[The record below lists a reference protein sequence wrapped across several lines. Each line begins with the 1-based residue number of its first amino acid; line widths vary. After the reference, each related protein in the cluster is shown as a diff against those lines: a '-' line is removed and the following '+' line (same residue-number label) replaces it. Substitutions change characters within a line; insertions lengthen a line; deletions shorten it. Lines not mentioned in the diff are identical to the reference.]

1 VDIGAGSL
9 SSIAAPR
16 TRVRKRDVRWIR
28 ILAYSAI
35 TLAAVAGIVMLFS
48 GEIGGGIIVLVIAI
62 LLGLAF
68 ARIEQYLKR
77 DAEIV

>member
-1 VDIGAGSL
+1 M
-9 SSIAAPR
+9 
-16 TRVRKRDVRWIR
+16 RKRDVRWIR

-35 TLAAVAGIVMLFS
+35 VLSSVAGIVLLVS
-48 GEIGGGIIVLVIAI
+48 GAIGAGLVILVIAI

-77 DAEIV
+77 EAEIV

>member
-1 VDIGAGSL
+1 
-9 SSIAAPR
+9 
-16 TRVRKRDVRWIR
+16 VRKRDIRWIR

-35 TLAAVAGIVMLFS
+35 TLSSVAGIVLLVS
-48 GEIGGGIIVLVIAI
+48 GATGAGLVVLVIAI

-77 DAEIV
+77 EAEIV

>member
-9 SSIAAPR
+9 SRIAAPK

-35 TLAAVAGIVMLFS
+35 TLASVAGIVMLAS
-48 GEIGGGIIVLVIAI
+48 GSIGVGVAVLVIAI

-68 ARIEQYLKR
+68 ARIEHYLKR
-77 DAEIV
+77 EAEIV

>member
-9 SSIAAPR
+9 SRIAAPR

-35 TLAAVAGIVMLFS
+35 TLATVAGIVMLVS
-48 GEIGGGIIVLVIAI
+48 GVIGVGLAVLVIAI

-68 ARIEQYLKR
+68 ARLEQYLKR
-77 DAEIV
+77 EAEIV

>member
-1 VDIGAGSL
+1 
-9 SSIAAPR
+9 
-16 TRVRKRDVRWIR
+16 VRRRDVRWIR

-35 TLAAVAGIVMLFS
+35 TLAAIAGIVMLIS
-48 GEIGGGIIVLVIAI
+48 GEIGGGVIVLVIAI

-77 DAEIV
+77 EAEIV

>member
-1 VDIGAGSL
+1 
-9 SSIAAPR
+9 
-16 TRVRKRDVRWIR
+16 VRKRDIRWIR

-35 TLAAVAGIVMLFS
+35 ALSSIAGIVLLVS
-48 GEIGGGIIVLVIAI
+48 GATGAGLVVLVIAI

-77 DAEIV
+77 EAEIV

>member
-1 VDIGAGSL
+1 
-9 SSIAAPR
+9 
-16 TRVRKRDVRWIR
+16 VRKRDVRWIR

-35 TLAAVAGIVMLFS
+35 VLSSVAGIVLLIS
-48 GEIGGGIIVLVIAI
+48 GAIGAGLVILVIAI

-77 DAEIV
+77 EAEIV

>member
-1 VDIGAGSL
+1 
-9 SSIAAPR
+9 
-16 TRVRKRDVRWIR
+16 VRKRDVRWIR

-35 TLAAVAGIVMLFS
+35 TLATVAGIVMLVS
-48 GEIGGGIIVLVIAI
+48 GATGAGLAVLVIAI

-77 DAEIV
+77 EAEIV